1 LQKLLIVE
9 CLLGD
14 HQNEVLADLFPHA

>member
-1 LQKLLIVE
+1 
-9 CLLGD
+9 LGD